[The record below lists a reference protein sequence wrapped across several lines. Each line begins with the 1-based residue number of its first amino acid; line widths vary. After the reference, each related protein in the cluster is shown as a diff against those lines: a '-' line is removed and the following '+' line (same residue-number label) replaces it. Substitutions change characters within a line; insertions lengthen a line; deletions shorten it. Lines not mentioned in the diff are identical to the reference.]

1 MSVVWKRAWSSLGFS
16 LLLAIVLSSCG
27 TLPAPSGAKTGEP
40 TAVDAE
46 LVRSLHKLVQSLH
59 RQIRERDKR
68 IVELTSQMGA
78 LKVIDQD
85 MKNRRKSSRPP
96 ATLTPID

>member
-1 MSVVWKRAWSSLGFS
+1 MSVVRNRAWSSVGVG
-16 LLLAIVLSSCG
+16 LLLAITLNSCG
-27 TLPAPSGAKTGEP
+27 TPPAPSGTKTSEP
-40 TAVDAE
+40 AAVDTE
-46 LVRSLHKLVQSLH
+46 LVRSLHKVVQSLH

-68 IVELTSQMGA
+68 IAELTSQLEV

-85 MKNRRKSSRPP
+85 MKNRRKFSRPP

>member
-1 MSVVWKRAWSSLGFS
+1 MSVMRKKAWSSLGFG
-16 LLLAIVLSSCG
+16 LLLAITLSSCG
-27 TLPAPSGAKTGEP
+27 TPPAPSGAKTGEP

-59 RQIRERDKR
+59 RQIRARDKR
-68 IVELTSQMGA
+68 IAELTSQMEA

-85 MKNRRKSSRPP
+85 MKNRRKSSRSP

>member
-16 LLLAIVLSSCG
+16 LLLAITLSSCG
-27 TLPAPSGAKTGEP
+27 TPPAPSGAKTGEP

-46 LVRSLHKLVQSLH
+46 SVKSFNLVHSLH

-68 IVELTSQMGA
+68 IAELTSQMEV

-85 MKNRRKSSRPP
+85 MKNRRKSSRSP